1 MRTTIMRIPIGVTL
15 FAFAA
20 ACSFGTQPRD
30 FTPATT
36 PAGARAAIR
45 VDGQTNDIVGELF
58 AVDTIG
64 VTIYDGI
71 LRRVSWRRL
80 SAMDLKGLDSDY
92 DVQFGEVIS
101 AEKRARIAL
110 VARFPQGLSDVVLR
124 AVSAKT
130 GQATLEEIK

>member
-1 MRTTIMRIPIGVTL
+1 
-15 FAFAA
+15 
-20 ACSFGTQPRD
+20 
-30 FTPATT
+30 
-36 PAGARAAIR
+36 
-45 VDGQTNDIVGELF
+45 
-58 AVDTIG
+58 
-64 VTIYDGI
+64 
-71 LRRVSWRRL
+71 
-80 SAMDLKGLDSDY
+80 MDLKGLDSDY